1 MARWPAKISSLRE
14 QAVAA
19 LAFFSN
25 QVFDPATGYITGDF
39 DLIGQEIRLIRDR
52 SKTFKYN
59 PLYIF
64 CRLVTRRETSASPAK
79 AIPLKLLPFS

>member
-19 LAFFSN
+19 LAFFSK

-39 DLIGQEIRLIRDR
+39 DLIRQEIRRGVVR
-52 SKTFKYN
+52 FFS
-59 PLYIF
+59 
-64 CRLVTRRETSASPAK
+64 RLPRNYDNRT
-79 AIPLKLLPFS
+79 